1 MVHKPDQR
9 SGRPR
14 VTLWLGWD
22 HDLYHIST
30 LLTGLVELE
39 RTGRIYLHLAAS
51 RAGKDQNTGVRLDVA
66 WEGGGQIDRLAV
78 DLRDD
83 SRSWDAGLL
92 ADCDLYLKRSF
103 RAASYTA
110 LPIAQRNKFVP
121 YGLNY
126 STRTSRMT
134 ARLLFHYLKQL
145 PSYPASLA
153 RFHKHIT
160 KQLVFSPTPEFY
172 EAAPDSAVERGVF
185 FQTRVWNKE
194 SVPPSQDWQTFNESR
209 AGLVRALRNELGPAF
224 AGGLVPDATAR
235 QYFPDLLTT
244 APTRRGEF
252 IAYSRRFL
260 VAVSSEGLH
269 GSVGFKMAEALAAA
283 RCIVTEPLGSE
294 LTAPL
299 VEEKNILTYQTVD
312 DAVSHCVR
320 LLEDHNLAARQRANN
335 HAYYREFV
343 EPAAHAWY
351 TITAGTRKPVE
362 VAEPV
367 AMGGGLAN
375 LASGVGPASTGATI
389 LHQPPKQQQ
398 AASAATTTTTTTT
411 AGRRP

>member
-1 MVHKPDQR
+1 MVQKPDQR
-9 SGRPR
+9 LGRPH

-39 RTGRIYLHLAAS
+39 RTGRLKLRLAAS
-51 RAGKDQNTGVRLDVA
+51 PAGKTQNTGVRLDVA
-66 WEGGGQIDRLAV
+66 WDGGAQVDRLAV

-92 ADCDLYLKRSF
+92 ADCDVYLKRSF
-103 RAASYTA
+103 RSASYTA
-110 LPIAQRNKFVP
+110 LPLAQRNKFVP

-126 STRTSRMT
+126 ATRTNRMA
-134 ARLLFHYLKQL
+134 ARLVSHYLKQVL
-145 PSYPASLA
+145 SYSSSFAS
-153 RFHKHIT
+153 FHKHVL

-194 SVPPSQDWQTFNESR
+194 SIPPSQDWHTFNESR
-209 AGLVRALRNELGPAF
+209 AGLVRALRKELGAAF

-235 QYFPDLLTT
+235 EHFPDLLTT
-244 APTRRGEF
+244 APTRRGDF

-269 GSVGFKMAEALAAA
+269 GSVGFKMAEALAAS
-283 RCIVTEPLGSE
+283 RCIVTEPLGAE

-299 VEEKNILTYQTVD
+299 VEGKNILTYQTVD
-312 DAVSHCVR
+312 EAVNHCVR
-320 LLEDHNLAARQRANN
+320 LLEDQNLAAVQRASN
-335 HAYYREFV
+335 HAYYKEFV

-351 TITAGTRKPVE
+351 TVTAGARKPVE

-367 AMGGGLAN
+367 AMGSELAN
-375 LASGVGPASTGATI
+375 LASGVRPGAGMTVE
-389 LHQPPKQQQ
+389 PRP
-398 AASAATTTTTTTT
+398 ASAAVDGKDVGAASTT
-411 AGRRP
+411 AGRRQ